1 LHDVLKAFLANNP
14 VDQIIVTECGE
25 HRLHQ
30 QMLETWPA
38 ILGMEPT
45 IVDDSRFICSK
56 AEFAQWAQGRK
67 QLRMEYFYRD
77 MRRKTGLL
85 MAADQPVGDQ
95 WNFDSSNRE
104 PYRGDP
110 VVPIQIPFTRDDIDK
125 EVLNLVAREFSS
137 HPGTL
142 THFNW
147 PTTREQAL
155 QALDSFI
162 NTRLRWYGDYQ
173 DAMQQSQHFMF
184 HSLIS
189 TSLNC
194 GLLTPLEVC
203 RAAHQA
209 WQDNKAPLNAVEG
222 FIRQIIGWREF
233 IRGIYWLTM
242 PGYAAKNFLNKTRDL
257 PDFYWTGETRMACMK
272 ACFKNTFDHAYA
284 HHIQRLMVTG
294 NFALLAGITPSQV
307 CDWYLAVYADAYD
320 WVELPNTLGMVMHAD
335 GVRAAVGFWAYH
347 ALDLAVLAALA
358 CLAIRLYN
366 QWGMSIWSHRL
377 QRRFWWCLVGLLV
390 VVWEATEVGYAVGRG
405 TWGYEHIA
413 FADVVSITLSG
424 AGVYVLHAVRV
435 VVGAALL
442 LW

>member
-1 LHDVLKAFLANNP
+1 
-14 VDQIIVTECGE
+14 
-25 HRLHQ
+25 
-30 QMLETWPA
+30 
-38 ILGMEPT
+38 
-45 IVDDSRFICSK
+45 
-56 AEFAQWAQGRK
+56 
-67 QLRMEYFYRD
+67 
-77 MRRKTGLL
+77 
-85 MAADQPVGDQ
+85 
-95 WNFDSSNRE
+95 
-104 PYRGDP
+104 
-110 VVPIQIPFTRDDIDK
+110 
-125 EVLNLVAREFSS
+125 VAREFAS

-194 GLLTPLEVC
+194 GLLTAVEVC
-203 RAAHQA
+203 QAAQQA

-242 PGYAAKNFLNKTRDL
+242 PDYAAKNFLNNTRDL

-335 GVRAAVGFWAYH
+335 GGFLASKPYAASGSYIHKMSDYCRHCEYQVKTATDHNSCPFNSLYWDFVSRH
-347 ALDLAVLAALA
+347 ADQFRKNPRMAMIYRSYERMSDDKKQALQA
-358 CLAIRLYN
+358 RSA
-366 QWGMSIWSHRL
+366 
-377 QRRFWWCLVGLLV
+377 
-390 VVWEATEVGYAVGRG
+390 
-405 TWGYEHIA
+405 
-413 FADVVSITLSG
+413 
-424 AGVYVLHAVRV
+424 YVLEH
-435 VVGAALL
+435 LNEL
-442 LW
+442 